1 MNKEN
6 IGSVKKVNDLYT
18 GNLDSYLTT
27 TNDNLICHVPIQPD
41 NTDYQA
47 IQEWAAVDGNTIA
60 EAD

>member
-6 IGSVKKVNDLYT
+6 ISSVKKVNDLYT

-27 TNDNLICHVPIQPD
+27 TNDNLISHVPIQPD

-47 IQEWAAVDGNTIA
+47 VLEWEAIDGNTIA